1 MKLTTFFIRHPVI
14 AVVINALLLLLGL
27 LSFKHIP
34 VREYPEV
41 RLPVFSVEV
50 AYPNASAELVESVVI
65 SRLEDQLS
73 GLENLDTIT
82 SHADQG
88 RAFVQLTFKP
98 GTSVEKAMLDTR
110 DAVGLARADLP
121 IEAEEPRIRRSS
133 DNNGPPFMAIALSSS
148 TEGFGELNHY
158 AEVFLKNAF
167 RSLPGVSRIQIWGR
181 PYTLEIKLDL
191 PKMVGLGVNVDD
203 VYQALKKRDLHWPLG
218 KFEDR
223 IPVTLNAALNTV
235 DDFNQILITE
245 KKGKAIYLQSIA
257 DIALKTENKQLRV
270 RINGQAGLVLAISK
284 TADANPLKVSDAVQK
299 TVKELDSQLPN
310 TMRLSVVLDQAD
322 FIRAS
327 LQNIESS
334 IIEAIVL
341 VLVIVFLFLRN
352 LRATIIPLI
361 AIPISLIGGIVFLKI
376 LGFSINTITLLA
388 MILAIGLVV
397 DDAIVILENIT
408 RHIEAGLTVMEAAIK
423 GSREIG
429 FAIVAMTFTLASV
442 YCPIAFIQGAVGQ
455 LFIEFA
461 VALAGSV
468 ILSGVVALSL
478 SPVMCAYLLKPAT
491 EKNNILWPGIDRTLN
506 AIEKS
511 YGKGLSW
518 VFKHQKM
525 MLLLLFGLLVC
536 VFLLFNSL
544 PSETAPK
551 EDRGLIGVYVPAATG
566 RHIDDQEKIIVQIE
580 KKVAPMIPEAAGFLT
595 FLGDWG
601 ANFIVNLKPHA
612 ARSRRA
618 ADMVKDVQPL
628 MHTLPSTD
636 AYVWSWDSGLPGL
649 EDALSGAE
657 LSLVV
662 STVGSYRDLLGKVDA
677 AKKAL
682 EDTGEFLSV
691 RHDLTLDNPGLE
703 VRVNENTLSR
713 LGLTVGDVAKTIS
726 TFLSGDQSLKFTR
739 DGIRYPITLEAR
751 EKPQGLND
759 LYLTTPSGKSVSVG
773 AFAEWKRVSMPQK
786 MNHYN
791 QMRSAYLT
799 ATMKESDRLPE
810 KMSRFRAV
818 VDSVI
823 PATFKKTWA
832 GAAKAYQEDSASLLL
847 LFGMAI
853 VFIYAILSMQF
864 ENFIDPFIILCTV
877 PLGCFGALLMAK
889 GFHQSLNIYTQI
901 GLVTLIGLI
910 TKHGILIVEFANQ
923 CLSQGQGL
931 EASVRQAAILR
942 LRPILMTTAAM
953 VLGALPLIISGGA
966 GTEARHAIGFVL
978 VGGLLFGTLLTLFL
992 LPTVYCWVKRVVLR
1006 RI

>member
-14 AVVINALLLLLGL
+14 AVVINGLLLLLGL

-41 RLPVFSVEV
+41 QLPVFSIEV
-50 AYPNASAELVESVVI
+50 TYPNASAELVESVVI

-82 SHADQG
+82 AHADQG
-88 RAFVQLTFKP
+88 KAYVQLAFKP
-98 GTSVEKAMLDTR
+98 GTDVDKAMLDTR

-121 IEAEEPRIRRSS
+121 PEAEEPRIRRSS
-133 DNNGPPFMAIALSSS
+133 ESNGPPFIAIALSSS

-158 AEVFLKNAF
+158 AEIFLKNAF
-167 RSLPGVSRIQIWGR
+167 RSLPGVSSIRIWGR
-181 PYTLEIKLDL
+181 PYTLQIHLDL
-191 PKMVGLGVNVDD
+191 TKMTGLGVNVED

-223 IPVTLNAALNTV
+223 IPVTLNASLNTV
-235 DDFNQILITE
+235 DDFNHILVTQRN
-245 KKGKAIYLQSIA
+245 GKPIYLQSIA
-257 DIALKTENKQLRV
+257 DVDLTTENKQFRV
-270 RINGQAGLVLAISK
+270 RIDGQAGLILAVSK
-284 TADANPLKVSDAVQK
+284 SADANPLRVSDAVQK
-299 TVKELDSQLPN
+299 TIKDLNVQLPS
-310 TMRLSVVLDQAD
+310 TMKLSVVLDQAD

-327 LQNIESS
+327 LKNIESS

-352 LRATIIPLI
+352 FRATIIPLI
-361 AIPISLIGGIVFLKI
+361 AIPISLIGGIVFLKM

-408 RHIEAGLTVMEAAIK
+408 RHIEAGLPVIDAAIK

-478 SPVMCAYLLKPAT
+478 SPVMCAYSLKPSA
-491 EKNNILWPGIDRTLN
+491 EKADVLWPGIDRALKTL
-506 AIEKS
+506 ADG
-511 YGKGLSW
+511 YAQGLVW
-518 VFKHQKM
+518 VFKRPKS
-525 MLLLLFGLLVC
+525 MLLLLLGLLISVA
-536 VFLLFNSL
+536 LLFHSL

-551 EDRGLIGVYVPAATG
+551 EDRGLMGIFIPTMAG
-566 RHIDDQEKIIVQIE
+566 RNIDDQEQIIVQVE
-580 KKVAPMIPEAAGFLT
+580 KQVRPVMPEAESFLT

-601 ANFIVNLKPHA
+601 ANLVANLKPHA
-612 ARSRRA
+612 KRGRSA
-618 ADMVKDVQPL
+618 ADMVRDTQPL
-628 MHTLPSTD
+628 MHALPSTD

-649 EDALSGAE
+649 DDAMSGAE

-662 STVGSYRDLLGKVDA
+662 STVGSYRDLLVKVDA

-682 EDTGEFLSV
+682 ESSGEFVSV
-691 RHDLTLDNPGLE
+691 RHDLTLDNPGFE
-703 VRVNENTLSR
+703 VVLNENTLSR
-713 LGLTVGDVAKTIS
+713 LGLTTGEAAKTIS

-739 DGIRYPITLEAR
+739 DGIRYPITIEAR
-751 EKPQGLND
+751 EKPQSLNA
-759 LYLTTPSGKSVSVG
+759 LYITTPGGKAVSVG
-773 AFAEWKRVSMPQK
+773 TFAEWTPVSVPEK

-791 QMRSAYLT
+791 QMRAAYLI
-799 ATMKESDRLPE
+799 ATIKEGDRLPE
-810 KMSRFRAV
+810 KMARFRTV

-823 PATFKKTWA
+823 PATFKKTWT
-832 GAAKAYQEDSASLLL
+832 GAAKAYQEDSASLFL

-864 ENFIDPFIILCTV
+864 ENFIDPLIILCTV
-877 PLGCFGALLMAK
+877 PLGCFGALLMAY

-923 CLSQGQGL
+923 CLHQGQPL
-931 EASVRQAAILR
+931 EAAVKQAAVMR

-953 VLGALPLIISGGA
+953 ILGALPLILSGGA
-966 GTEARHAIGFVL
+966 GAEARHAIGFVL

-992 LPTVYCWVKRVVLR
+992 LPMVYCWVKRLTLR
-1006 RI
+1006 SL